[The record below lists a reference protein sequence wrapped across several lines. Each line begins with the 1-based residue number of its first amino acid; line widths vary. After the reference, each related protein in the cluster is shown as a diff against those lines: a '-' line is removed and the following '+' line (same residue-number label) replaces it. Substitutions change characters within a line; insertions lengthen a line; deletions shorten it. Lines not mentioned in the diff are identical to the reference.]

1 MLQVR
6 YRQGVLAGTVKIQV
20 SCPLLLKISLLAS
33 TSSWDNSA
41 TRALASSKPG
51 AVDT

>member
-20 SCPLLLKISLLAS
+20 SWPLLLKISPYNIHFKFRQFS
-33 TSSWDNSA
+33 YQGFSVIE
-41 TRALASSKPG
+41 TRCY
-51 AVDT
+51 